1 MIRPSLNLAARVVQL
16 FVGLTLFGFT
26 LALMV
31 RAGLGLAPWD
41 VLAQGVAKHTGIEIG
56 WVVIVIGAIVLLAWI
71 PLRQA
76 PGFGTVANVIV
87 VGAVGNGALAI
98 VPAPHGLA
106 LEMLY
111 MLAGVLINGIATG
124 MYIGAGL
131 GPGPRDGLMTGWARR
146 GRFSLRTA
154 RTIIEVTVLIA
165 GFALGG
171 TVGLGTALY
180 AICIGPLAG
189 YFIPRF
195 SRVRVRRRAPA

>member
-1 MIRPSLNLAARVVQL
+1 MVQL
-16 FVGLTLFGFT
+16 FVGLTLFGCT

-41 VLAQGVAKHTGIEIG
+41 VLAQGVAKHTGVEIG

>member
-1 MIRPSLNLAARVVQL
+1 VIRPSLSLAARVVQL
-16 FVGLTLFGFT
+16 FVGLTLFGCT

-41 VLAQGVAKHTGIEIG
+41 VLAQGVAKHTGVEIG

-195 SRVRVRRRAPA
+195 TRVRVRRRAPA

>member
-1 MIRPSLNLAARVVQL
+1 MIRPSLSLAARVVQL
-16 FVGLTLFGFT
+16 FVGLTLFGCT

-41 VLAQGVAKHTGIEIG
+41 VLAQGVAKHTGVEIG

-106 LEMLY
+106 LEMGY

>member
-1 MIRPSLNLAARVVQL
+1 VVQL
-16 FVGLTLFGFT
+16 FVGLTLFGCT

-41 VLAQGVAKHTGIEIG
+41 VLAQGVAKHTGVEIG

-195 SRVRVRRRAPA
+195 TRVRVRRRAPA

>member
-1 MIRPSLNLAARVVQL
+1 VIRPSLSLAARVVQL
-16 FVGLTLFGFT
+16 FVGLTLFGCT

-41 VLAQGVAKHTGIEIG
+41 VLAQGVAKHTGVEIG

-131 GPGPRDGLMTGWARR
+131 GPGPRDVLMTGWARR

>member
-1 MIRPSLNLAARVVQL
+1 VIRPSLSLAARVVQL
-16 FVGLTLFGFT
+16 FVGLTLFGCT

-41 VLAQGVAKHTGIEIG
+41 VLAQGVAKHTGVEIG
-56 WVVIVIGAIVLLAWI
+56 WVVVVIGAIVLLAWI

>member
-1 MIRPSLNLAARVVQL
+1 VIRQSGALVPRLVQL
-16 FVGLTLFGFT
+16 FIGLGLFGFT

-41 VLAQGVAKHTGIEIG
+41 VLAQGVANHTGLEIG
-56 WVVIVIGAIVLLAWI
+56 WIVIVIGAIVLLAWI
-71 PLRQA
+71 PMRQA
-76 PGFGTVANVIV
+76 PGFGTVANVVI

-106 LEMLY
+106 LQMTF

-124 MYIGAGL
+124 LYIGAGL

-146 GRFSLRTA
+146 GRVSIRTA
-154 RTIIEVTVLIA
+154 RTIIEVTVLVA

-171 TVGLGTALY
+171 TVGLGTAVY
-180 AICIGPLAG
+180 ALCIGPLAG
-189 YFIPRF
+189 YFIPKF
-195 SRVRVRRRAPA
+195 TRVGVRRPAPA

>member
-1 MIRPSLNLAARVVQL
+1 MIRPSGNLVARVVQL

-41 VLAQGVAKHTGIEIG
+41 VLAQGIANRTGIEIG
-56 WVVIVIGAIVLLAWI
+56 WIVIIIGAVVLLAWI

-76 PGFGTVANVIV
+76 PGFGTIANVV
-87 VGAVGNGALAI
+87 FVGAVSNGALAF
-98 VPAPHGLA
+98 VPAPDGLA
-106 LEMLY
+106 LRMTY

-124 MYIGAGL
+124 LYIGAGL

-146 GRFSLRTA
+146 GRVSLRAA
-154 RTIIEVTVLIA
+154 RTAIEVTVLIA

-171 TVGLGTALY
+171 TVGLGTAVY
-180 AICIGPLAG
+180 ALSIGPIAG

-195 SRVRVRRRAPA
+195 TRLRVRRPAPA

>member
-1 MIRPSLNLAARVVQL
+1 MAARLVQL
-16 FVGLTLFGFT
+16 FAGLGLFGFT

-41 VLAQGVAKHTGIEIG
+41 VLAQGLANRTGIEIG
-56 WVVIVIGAIVLLAWI
+56 WIVIIIGALVLLAWI

-76 PGFGTVANVIV
+76 PGFGTVADVVV
-87 VGAVGNGALAI
+87 VGAVGNGALAV

-106 LEMLY
+106 LEMIY

-146 GRFSLRTA
+146 GRFSMRTA
-154 RTIIEVTVLIA
+154 RTIIEVTVLVA

-171 TVGLGTALY
+171 TVGLGTAVY
-180 AICIGPLAG
+180 ALCIGPLAG
-189 YFIPRF
+189 YFIPKF
-195 SRVRVRRRAPA
+195 SWARVRRPAPA

>member
-1 MIRPSLNLAARVVQL
+1 VIRPSLSLAARVVQL
-16 FVGLTLFGFT
+16 FVGLTLFGCT

-41 VLAQGVAKHTGIEIG
+41 VLAQGVAKHTGVEIG

>member
-1 MIRPSLNLAARVVQL
+1 MIRPSLSLAARVVQL
-16 FVGLTLFGFT
+16 FVGLTLFGCT

-41 VLAQGVAKHTGIEIG
+41 VLAQGVAKHTGVEIG

>member
-1 MIRPSLNLAARVVQL
+1 VSSRSAGLVPRLVQL
-16 FVGLTLFGFT
+16 FIGLSLFGFT

-41 VLAQGVAKHTGIEIG
+41 VLAQGISNHTGIEIG
-56 WVVIVIGAIVLLAWI
+56 WIVIIIGAIVLLAWI

-76 PGFGTVANVIV
+76 PGFGTVANVFI
-87 VGAVGNGALAI
+87 VGAIGNAALAI

-106 LEMLY
+106 LEMTY

-124 MYIGAGL
+124 PYIGAGL

-146 GRFSLRTA
+146 GRISMRAA
-154 RTIIEVTVLIA
+154 RTIIEVTVLVA

-171 TVGLGTALY
+171 TVGLGTAVY
-180 AICIGPLAG
+180 ALCIGPLAG
-189 YFIPRF
+189 YFIPKF
-195 SRVRVRRRAPA
+195 TRVSVRRPAPA